1 MTAFLD
7 GGHVLLPEGRPTCY
21 GIRQTTQEI
30 QDGRRAGVFV
40 PPGGRP
46 TLQGGMNMKL
56 CSGAPALALLTL
68 AVSGTPVLA
77 GPPDSK
83 NFVAHLSGDDEVP
96 VRETLAQGQA
106 MFRLSGDGSTLSYK
120 LIVANIDN
128 VVAAHIHLGPFGVN
142 GPVVAFLAG
151 NFAPGGGRVD
161 GVIARG
167 TITSANLL
175 GPLAG
180 QSLAVLLA
188 AMRDGGTYVNVH
200 TNDGVAPT
208 NTGPGDF
215 PGGEIRG
222 QIRTAGPGR

>member
-1 MTAFLD
+1 
-7 GGHVLLPEGRPTCY
+7 
-21 GIRQTTQEI
+21 
-30 QDGRRAGVFV
+30 
-40 PPGGRP
+40 
-46 TLQGGMNMKL
+46 MKL
-56 CSGAPALALLTL
+56 YSGAPALALLTL

-106 MFRLSGDGSTLSYK
+106 IFHLSDDGNTLSYK

-128 VVAAHIHLGPFGVN
+128 LVASHIHLGPFGVN

-151 NFAPGGGRVD
+151 SFAAGGGRVD
-161 GVIARG
+161 GVIAKG

-180 QSLAVLLA
+180 QSLSVLVA
-188 AMRDGGTYVNVH
+188 AMRGGTYVNAH

-222 QIRTAGPGR
+222 QIRTAGPGQ